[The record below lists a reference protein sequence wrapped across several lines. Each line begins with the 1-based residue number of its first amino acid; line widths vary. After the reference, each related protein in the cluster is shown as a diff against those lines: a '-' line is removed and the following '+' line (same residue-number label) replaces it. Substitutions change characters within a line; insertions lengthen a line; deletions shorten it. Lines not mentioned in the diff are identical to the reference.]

1 MSFDLDSFLEESRRC
16 VDAGLEG
23 ALPAPTEP
31 PGLLHEAMRYAVFS
45 GGKRLRPA
53 LAFAAARACGVA
65 DEAALP
71 VAVAVELIH
80 AYSLVHDDLPAMD
93 DAEQRRGRPCVHVK
107 FGEANAVLVGDAL
120 LPAAFGVLAEGG
132 TPLGVVEALARAA
145 GSCALVGGQV
155 DDLASSPES
164 ATLDEIVSIH
174 ERKTAALFEFAVA
187 GAARTAGASD
197 ASCRALS
204 QFALHYGLA
213 FQASDDLLD
222 ADTGECSILLVLP
235 PEAARAHAENHLAR
249 ARAALEGFDARA
261 DALRAL
267 GERVAGRLS

>member
-1 MSFDLDSFLEESRRC
+1 MSFDLDAFLEASRRC
-16 VDAGLEG
+16 VDSALER

-31 PGLLHEAMRYAVFS
+31 PAVLHEAMRYAVFS

-53 LAFAAARACGVA
+53 LAFGAARACGVA

-71 VAVAVELIH
+71 VAVAAELVH

-93 DAEQRRGRPCVHVK
+93 DAERRRGRPCVHVK

-145 GSCALVGGQV
+145 GSAALVGGQV
-155 DDLASSPES
+155 DDLALSPET
-164 ATLDEIVSIH
+164 ATLDEVVSIH

-187 GAARTAGASD
+187 GAARTAGAPD

-204 QFALHYGLA
+204 RFALHYGLA
-213 FQASDDLLD
+213 FQATDDLLD
-222 ADTGECSILLVLP
+222 ADTSECSILGVLP
-235 PEAARAHAENHLAR
+235 PEAARSYADNHIER
-249 ARAALEGFDARA
+249 ARAALEPFDTRA

-267 GERVAGRLS
+267 AERVAGRLS